1 MAQNITIRSELTDRQ
16 KWELSNDYS
25 KSSGRLFQ
33 KFYIETKIF
42 NTSSKVYSDC
52 NAIIFINTG
61 TTNVN
66 VNDVI
71 IAPSQKL
78 TLSGNFAEIDTT
90 QYQITFAN
98 PIDPNNQVTILRKL
112 YA

>member
-1 MAQNITIRSELTDRQ
+1 MAQIQFKNELTDRQ
-16 KWELSNDYS
+16 KWELTNDYS
-25 KSSGRLFQ
+25 RSSGKAFQ
-33 KFYIETKIF
+33 KYYIETKIF

-66 VNDVI
+66 VNDVVL
-71 IAPSQKL
+71 APTQKL

-90 QYQITFAN
+90 QYQITFQN